1 MLDAIYTPARVD
13 GTHRASAS
21 CSWPNHPLPRPFFL
35 QHCNTARCRISASA
49 GRMQLLEK
57 LGLCVKAEADSLVKV
72 GVGLDPRRVGPKPNQ
87 VGANGIWP
95 ARTPGLSRSGPSAGQ
110 LRRPPAKGT
119 KGRGQRMHKE
129 RRAHEHGEQEGG

>member
-1 MLDAIYTPARVD
+1 MEYSTVEDACWTLSIKSPARVD

-21 CSWPNHPLPRPFFL
+21 CSCPNHPLPRPFFL
-35 QHCNTARCRISASA
+35 QHCNTCRISASA

-87 VGANGIWP
+87 VGASGI
-95 ARTPGLSRSGPSAGQ
+95 
-110 LRRPPAKGT
+110 
-119 KGRGQRMHKE
+119 
-129 RRAHEHGEQEGG
+129 

>member
-1 MLDAIYTPARVD
+1 
-13 GTHRASAS
+13 
-21 CSWPNHPLPRPFFL
+21 
-35 QHCNTARCRISASA
+35 
-49 GRMQLLEK
+49 MQLLEK
-57 LGLCVKAEADSLVKV
+57 LGLRVKAEADSLVKV

-110 LRRPPAKGT
+110 PRRPPAKGT